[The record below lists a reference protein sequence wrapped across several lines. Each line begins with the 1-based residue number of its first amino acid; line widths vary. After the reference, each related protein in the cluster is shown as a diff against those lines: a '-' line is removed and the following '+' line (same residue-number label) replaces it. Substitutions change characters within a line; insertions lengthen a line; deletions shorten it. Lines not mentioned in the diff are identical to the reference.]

1 MYAVKSL
8 ERDGIE
14 GFVQMAKTAD
24 VLIACIPLTAETASI
39 IDEKVIDP
47 SPYPPHHPTFLLR
60 YSQVECTG
68 RMAFEPEVNQHPL
81 VSFHCALFSL

>member
-14 GFVQMAKTAD
+14 GLVRMAKTAD
-24 VLIACIPLTAETASI
+24 MLIACIPLTAETASI

-47 SPYPPHHPTFLLR
+47 SPYPPHQSDLCFDKVKSSVH
-60 YSQVECTG
+60 S
-68 RMAFEPEVNQHPL
+68 A
-81 VSFHCALFSL
+81 